1 MKLSKAKAALDKTLK
16 VSSKDVKLS
25 GSLSQLF
32 FNARKGQTVLCGIA
46 ASDEGNKA
54 LTSTEL
60 TALTIGGRPSEP
72 KLMPHAKGLL
82 THGLSSASSLHNVHN
97 FLMVLRRMSSEDYAH
112 IVFVIIC
119 LCFLLLCIVMHT
131 KTRNAALIYGCCPVI
146 HAHKYQNVSHSD
158 CQGFIYIPLLLRDPI
173 GRLLGDLS
181 QVGNERLGLV
191 ATSWALRPL
200 RQ

>member
-82 THGLSSASSLHNVHN
+82 THGLSSSSSFSQRSQLFNG
-97 FLMVLRRMSSEDYAH
+97 L
-112 IVFVIIC
+112 
-119 LCFLLLCIVMHT
+119 T
-131 KTRNAALIYGCCPVI
+131 
-146 HAHKYQNVSHSD
+146 QNVIRGLCAYGFCYYLPLFFVAVYSHA
-158 CQGFIYIPLLLRDPI
+158 Y
-173 GRLLGDLS
+173 
-181 QVGNERLGLV
+181 
-191 ATSWALRPL
+191 
-200 RQ
+200 